1 MERIV
6 IQKDNVDFLHVDAFI
21 RGICNECHIDNY
33 YATIS
38 VAVTK
43 SVEVALSSKTD
54 ASSDDKVQVDFD
66 YTPYGILFTVVN
78 STECFNLGNESMEL
92 PSLLAD
98 KVVVSDDSS
107 QVQLFFSVRGIDA
120 DEAYRRVS
128 VLNQFYKVATTEK
141 VYA

>member
-1 MERIV
+1 MVVSVE
-6 IQKDNVDFLHVDAFI
+6 
-21 RGICNECHIDNY
+21 RGI
-33 YATIS
+33 
-38 VAVTK
+38 
-43 SVEVALSSKTD
+43 
-54 ASSDDKVQVDFD
+54 
-66 YTPYGILFTVVN
+66 
-78 STECFNLGNESMEL
+78 TECFNLGNESMEL